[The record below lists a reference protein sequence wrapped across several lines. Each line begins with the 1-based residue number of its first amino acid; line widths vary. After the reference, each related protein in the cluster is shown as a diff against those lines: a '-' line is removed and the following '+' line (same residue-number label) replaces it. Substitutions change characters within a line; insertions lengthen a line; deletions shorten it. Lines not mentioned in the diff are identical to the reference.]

1 MSIGRDKGDIDDAG
15 DKKGKSLELNSWID
29 KSLWTSFLWYSLSF
43 FWCSLSRLSFYTPMI
58 PNTCIPHFSS
68 SLSVALSHSRQNLKP
83 LWLPPS
89 PSPPFSWPHTN
100 LIQSV
105 SQQVV
110 LALLPKC
117 IHIPAAK
124 NRTTIGPTIPLLS
137 IYPRTQNQSREG

>member
-43 FWCSLSRLSFYTPMI
+43 FWCSLSPLPFYTPMI
-58 PNTCIPHFSS
+58 PTMYIPHFSS
-68 SLSVALSHSRQNLKP
+68 SLSVALSHSRQNLKSLCVPP
-83 LWLPPS
+83 LPHH
-89 PSPPFSWPHTN
+89 PFPGHTTN

-105 SQQVV
+105 SQQVM

-117 IHIPAAK
+117 IHSPAAK
-124 NRTTIGPTIPLLS
+124 NRTTIGSTIPLLS